1 MQVAEI
7 LRAKG
12 NRVITMRPETPVST
26 VIHRFKLDRIG
37 AVVIS
42 ADGSHID
49 GLLSERDIVLGLI
62 EHGAGLLQRRAADVM
77 VREVATCAPA
87 DSIKQLMAKMT
98 HGRIRHVPVVEN
110 GKLAGIVSIGDVVK
124 YRLQEAELEAT
135 VLRDA
140 YIAAH

>member
-26 VIHRFKLDRIG
+26 VIHRFKLDHIG

-42 ADGSHID
+42 TDGNRID

-62 EHGAGLLQRRAADVM
+62 EHGAGLLQRQAGEVM
-77 VREVATCAPA
+77 VREVATCTPA

-98 HGRIRHVPVVEN
+98 HGRIRHLPVVEN

-135 VLRDA
+135 VLREA

>member
-1 MQVAEI
+1 MKVADI

-12 NRVITMRPETPVST
+12 GRVVTMRPETLVST

-42 ADGSHID
+42 ADGNRID

-62 EHGAGLLQRRAADVM
+62 EHGAGLLRLPAGDVM
-77 VREVATCAPA
+77 VREVATCTPA
-87 DSIKQLMAKMT
+87 DSIKQVMAKMT

-110 GKLAGIVSIGDVVK
+110 GKLAGVVSIGDVVK
-124 YRLQEAELEAT
+124 HRLEEAEMEAT
-135 VLRDA
+135 MLREA